1 MHFHA
6 VVWLDHRNALVLGF
20 GAAGEPTS
28 KTVKSDGQAH
38 IHHKAG
44 SVGSG
49 HVQEPAAYLA
59 AIADALAGFREI
71 LILGP
76 AETKTEFRSFLE
88 QNRPE
93 IAKCVIGVEAM
104 EQASEGEILDH
115 ARRFFVRADRMTPQL

>member
-6 VVWLDHRNALVLGF
+6 VVWLDHRDALVLGF
-20 GAAGEPTS
+20 GTAGETTK
-28 KTVKSDGQAH
+28 KTVKNDGPDH

-49 HVQEPAAYLA
+49 HAPEPVAYLTDV
-59 AIADALAGFREI
+59 ADALAGFREI

-76 AETKTEFRSFLE
+76 AETKTEFHSFLE

-93 IAKCVIGVEAM
+93 VAKCVIGVEAM

-115 ARRFFVRADRMTPQL
+115 ARHFFAQADRMTPQL

>member
-20 GAAGEPTS
+20 GAGGETTR
-28 KTVKSDGQAH
+28 KTVKNDGPAH

-44 SVGSG
+44 SIGSG
-49 HVQEPAAYLA
+49 HAPEPVAYLT

-76 AETKTEFRSFLE
+76 AETKIEFRSFLE
-88 QNRPE
+88 QNRPQT
-93 IAKCVIGVEAM
+93 AKCVTGMEAM
-104 EQASEGEILDH
+104 DQASEGEILDH
-115 ARRFFVRADRMTPQL
+115 ARHFFARADKMTPQL

>member
-6 VVWLDHRNALVLGF
+6 VVWLDHLSALVLGF
-20 GAAGEPTS
+20 GAAGET
-28 KTVKSDGQAH
+28 TRTIVKNDGPAH

-88 QNRPE
+88 RNRPE
-93 IAKCVIGVEAM
+93 VAKRVIGLEAM
-104 EQASEGEILDH
+104 EQGSEGEILDH
-115 ARRFFVRADRMTPQL
+115 ARHFFARADRMTPQL